1 MDFHYLLHVRNNCK
15 IFLMWFQVKTSPLA
29 DSLDTALNHDDIV
42 SLTYDV
48 RSFSEALAKLKTVF
62 SGEDE
67 GTIQESEKLIV

>member
-1 MDFHYLLHVRNNCK
+1 MFDKNGLSN
-15 IFLMWFQVKTSPLA
+15 FQVKPSPLTE
-29 DSLDTALNHDDIV
+29 SLDTALNHDDII

-67 GTIQESEKLIV
+67 GTIRESEKLIT

>member
-1 MDFHYLLHVRNNCK
+1 M
-15 IFLMWFQVKTSPLA
+15 

-62 SGEDE
+62 GGENE

>member
-1 MDFHYLLHVRNNCK
+1 
-15 IFLMWFQVKTSPLA
+15 MWFQVKTSPLA

-67 GTIQESEKLIV
+67 GTIQGSEKLIVYFSRLTASSYN

>member
-1 MDFHYLLHVRNNCK
+1 MQKKEYILAVL
-15 IFLMWFQVKTSPLA
+15 FQVKPSPLTE
-29 DSLDTALNHDDIV
+29 SLDAALNHDDII

-67 GTIQESEKLIV
+67 GTIRESEKLFT